1 MRMQLT
7 PAVDACSPWESSFEG
22 QMGQQPPI
30 SGQFGEPNMASWLLG
45 LFVLTFETPLER
57 GR

>member
-1 MRMQLT
+1 MQLT